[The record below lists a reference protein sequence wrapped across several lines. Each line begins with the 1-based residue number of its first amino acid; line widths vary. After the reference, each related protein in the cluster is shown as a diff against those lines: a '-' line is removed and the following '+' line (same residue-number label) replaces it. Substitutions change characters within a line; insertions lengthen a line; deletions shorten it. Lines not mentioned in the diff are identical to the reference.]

1 MKTGGGVR
9 GTGAASSNAVNS
21 KGFNGKFPDCA
32 YRSRTSGVMQ
42 AGGFEAKERALAA
55 GGRRTMGEGKG
66 TLHLV
71 CGKIA
76 AGKSTLCARLAAA
89 PGTVAIG
96 EDFWLKRLF
105 GDEMK
110 DVADYVRV
118 AAKLRGPMGEHVA
131 DLLRAGVDVVL
142 DFPANTKA
150 TRAWMK
156 GIADAAAARA
166 ILHWLDV
173 PDETCRA
180 RLRRRNEEGEH
191 DFAGV
196 TDEQFDL
203 ITAYFQPPDP
213 AEGLEIVKEEG

>member
-1 MKTGGGVR
+1 
-9 GTGAASSNAVNS
+9 
-21 KGFNGKFPDCA
+21 
-32 YRSRTSGVMQ
+32 
-42 AGGFEAKERALAA
+42 
-55 GGRRTMGEGKG
+55 MGEAVG

-76 AGKSTLCARLAAA
+76 AGKSTLCARLASA
-89 PGTVAIG
+89 PGTVLIS

-110 DVADYVRV
+110 EVGDYVRV
-118 AAKLRGPMGEHVA
+118 AAKLRGPMGAHVSE
-131 DLLRAGVDVVL
+131 LLRAGVDVVL

-156 GIADAAAARA
+156 GIANAACARA

-180 RLRRRNEEGEH
+180 RLHRRNAEGVH

-196 TDEQFDL
+196 SDEAFDL
-203 ITAYFQPPDP
+203 ITAYFQPPE
-213 AEGLEIVKEEG
+213 AEEGLDIVRETGAA